1 MAFIVIPI
9 MYHTQ
14 LQNIICVQAFESIDG
29 TIFVKSVI
37 MLLDIAKKSLMNES
51 DSISAYTV
59 YQDSKLAKII
69 IDRQ

>member
-1 MAFIVIPI
+1 M
-9 MYHTQ
+9 
-14 LQNIICVQAFESIDG
+14 QAFESIDG